1 MTAII
6 TDINDYR
13 AGKADNV
20 EFFSYYEDEEI
31 TRRLDLLQ
39 WHEDGWAAEGTDAF
53 RLVFPKGRD
62 PLANP
67 RDSISAVRAEAQRRG
82 II

>member
-13 AGKADNV
+13 AGKADNE
-20 EFFSYYEDEEI
+20 EFFSYYTDEEMLN
-31 TRRLDLLQ
+31 RLDLLR
-39 WHEDGWAAEGTDAF
+39 WHEDGWANTGTEEF
-53 RLVFPKGRD
+53 KLVFPKGRD
-62 PLANP
+62 PLNNP